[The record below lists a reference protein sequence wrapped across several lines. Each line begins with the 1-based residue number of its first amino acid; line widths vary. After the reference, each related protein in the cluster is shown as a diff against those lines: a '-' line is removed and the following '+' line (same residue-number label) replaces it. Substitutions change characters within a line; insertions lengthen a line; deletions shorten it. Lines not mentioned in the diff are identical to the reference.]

1 MDDIAWQAEEGEGE
15 QYEPEIEDL
24 RAELIFIETS
34 AYSKKFV
41 R

>member
-1 MDDIAWQAEEGEGE
+1 MDDIAWQAEEDEGE

-34 AYSKKFV
+34 DLFKKFV

>member
-1 MDDIAWQAEEGEGE
+1 MDDIACQTEEGEGE

-24 RAELIFIETS
+24 RDELIFIETS
-34 AYSKKFV
+34 DLFKKFV